1 MTSIKDVY
9 VDIYGGIG
17 LQIDLT
23 MSIVPWK
30 LDIQRRKLIY
40 VHETHIAIYF
50 QSRFHPRN
58 KDTQA
63 TVLICLLIIQNKILP
78 ISNKNFVVSCLKE
91 LKGISM
97 QSQKLPI
104 AKQNGIEFCDNGLPS
119 LFQMETFLLQNSS
132 TFVESFSWNSIHNSH
147 QLEFIL

>member
-1 MTSIKDVY
+1 
-9 VDIYGGIG
+9 
-17 LQIDLT
+17 

-119 LFQMETFLLQNSS
+119 LFHFYCRIPRHMLNLFLGIQFIIQS
-132 TFVESFSWNSIHNSH
+132 TKVEGV
-147 QLEFIL
+147 Q